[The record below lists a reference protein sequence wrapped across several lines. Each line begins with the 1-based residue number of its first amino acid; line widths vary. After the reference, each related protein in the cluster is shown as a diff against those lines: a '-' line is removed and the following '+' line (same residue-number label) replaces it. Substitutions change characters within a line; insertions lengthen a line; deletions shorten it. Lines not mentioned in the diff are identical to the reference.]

1 MIKIAKQMNLNA
13 LFMGAVCIGIFFL
26 GLDMSSGGMPDS
38 SLFLLPICL
47 AWLGRDPRALKMAIV
62 GALLLLGLI
71 WASVGFDFSQA
82 SLLQWSGTAF
92 LIVFLGGGMLEA
104 LHLQKS
110 AEQALTQGQAVSSM
124 PKAVRKAAPPRRLPA
139 NRSLSASTL
148 QDLLDRIEGAAF
160 LFDADLRLILANQEA
175 EAFIAF
181 ARPGAEVKHAGE
193 FLPDPVL
200 DLLYGADEERFGGE
214 TEQKSCESGIV
225 GKQFRFSLEKAGRNP
240 LLIAKPSEE
249 GEDRAVRAA

>member
-1 MIKIAKQMNLNA
+1 MIKIAKQVNLNA

-26 GLDMSSGGMPDS
+26 GLDMSQGGVPDS

-47 AWLGRDPRALKMAIV
+47 AWLGRDPRALKMAIL

-71 WASVGFDFSQA
+71 WASVGFDFSRA

-104 LHLQKS
+104 LSLHQK
-110 AEQALTQGQAVSSM
+110 AELAMSQGGAEARK
-124 PKAVRKAAPPRRLPA
+124 PKAARKAAPRRLPA

-160 LFDADLRLILANQEA
+160 LFDADLRLILANREA
-175 EAFIAF
+175 EEFIAF

-200 DLLYGADEERFGGE
+200 DLLYQRDETRFGGGDAE
-214 TEQKSCESGIV
+214 RACESGVV
-225 GKQFRFSLEKAGRNP
+225 GKQFRFDLQQAGRNP
-240 LLIAKPSEE
+240 LLLAHPAEKELRSI
-249 GEDRAVRAA
+249 RAA